1 MDKVASKSVRDGGVD
16 ASPADHSPAA
26 SITTSISLKLPAF
39 WPKATKIWLAQ
50 ADAQFSIKNVTV
62 SKMKFYHHVAVLP
75 QELAAQLLDIIMS
88 PPAVNP

>member
-50 ADAQFSIKNVTV
+50 ADAQFS
-62 SKMKFYHHVAVLP
+62 KMKFYHHVAVLP